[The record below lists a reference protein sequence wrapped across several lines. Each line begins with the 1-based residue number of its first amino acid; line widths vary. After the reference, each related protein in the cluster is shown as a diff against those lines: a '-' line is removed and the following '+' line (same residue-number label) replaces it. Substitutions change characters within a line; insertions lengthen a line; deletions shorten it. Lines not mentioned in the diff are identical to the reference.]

1 MKNSRRIFLK
11 GSTLG
16 LLGLSFASLTS
27 FLSEDS
33 FEKSSLNSKPQSQ
46 DLSSAHLSYFI
57 KDKGCLNANYQ
68 DIKAHRVLEVDNDIA
83 EIYAELKQALENKAI
98 IASKSSET
106 TFFVI
111 RTMAAGYGLRVV
123 YSEEENGVHS
133 WIMAPKNVNLK
144 G

>member
-1 MKNSRRIFLK
+1 M
-11 GSTLG
+11 
-16 LLGLSFASLTS
+16 
-27 FLSEDS
+27 
-33 FEKSSLNSKPQSQ
+33 
-46 DLSSAHLSYFI
+46 

-68 DIKAHRVLEVDNDIA
+68 DIKADRVLEVDNDIA

-111 RTMAAGYGLRVV
+111 RTMAAGYSLRVV